1 MAQILEFPE
10 IPNRF
15 GITPT
20 VAQELIANGYNPNL
34 LHEVKAWL
42 RDIEGEP
49 PDGTTQKCIYTSTV

>member
-49 PDGTTQKCIYTSTV
+49 PDGTT